1 MKYSLK
7 QLVTAAQIKEWA
19 EKKETVV
26 HLAPGT
32 IITPAAKDAAKDY
45 GITLLEKSNLPKEE
59 KPPSCENAPLSLAP
73 PGVDPSLVARIVKE
87 VMACLQRNQDFPY
100 LIKESDPCGMVLV
113 RGEPLFNA
121 FLSAGD
127 PRKSKTIKIFDKGEK
142 ERVSAGFSIVDD
154 TSLSRELDCGE
165 INYIIDGNLEI
176 KVNNKSYHGQK
187 GDVLFLPAGT
197 KVAYKSH
204 EGAKYLYVSCP
215 GDCP

>member
-7 QLVTAAQIKEWA
+7 QLVTAAQVKEWA

-26 HLAPGT
+26 YLAPNT
-32 IITPAAKDAAKDY
+32 IITPAARDAAKDW

-59 KPPSCENAPLSLAP
+59 KPPSCENETLSLAS

-87 VMACLQRNQDFPY
+87 VMACLQRNQDFPC

-121 FLSAGD
+121 FSSAGD
-127 PRKSKTIKIFDKGEK
+127 PPKSKTIKIFDKK
-142 ERVSAGFSIVDD
+142 ETASFSAGFSIVGD
-154 TSLSRELDCGE
+154 TSLFRELDCDE
-165 INYIIDGNLEI
+165 INYIIDGNLEV

-197 KVAYKSH
+197 KAAYRSY
-204 EGAKYLYVSCP
+204 EGAKYFYVSCP
-215 GDCP
+215 GGCS